1 MERRSTEIDQA
12 NQNGSQVRKVGLP
25 PPVKRGEDMETEINI
40 IDADKIGSATSPLNL
55 GRTVAVV
62 PSSRIPRAGDVVV
75 VSALT
80 DSATYNMLE
89 LPTGRLAKINPGD
102 VLIGVLGRRRALKG
116 FVGDVPATVNAG
128 DQLHLLNMGG
138 VIGSCTGHHSSLS
151 DAIQVEVIGLA
162 SDEHGRVLNIADAA
176 LPLRTSLGETAPLV
190 IIAGTCM
197 NSGKTYAA
205 TELIKQATR
214 AGLQVAAAKLSGI
227 ACLRDTLNMAD
238 HGATAIASFLDCG
251 LPSTVGATDLASVAK
266 TIISRLNE
274 SSPDLIV
281 IELGDGLLGGYSV
294 ESVFADKELRG
305 ATAGLVFCATDYV
318 GAWGGIQL
326 LRQRGIEI
334 DAMAGSV
341 TDSQMG
347 EDFIESEFGV
357 PAANARR
364 NGARLFKLLE
374 PKVAAFGI
382 RVSSSESVISQDDN
396 LEKSEVPVGGLR

>member
-1 MERRSTEIDQA
+1 MKTAIHI
-12 NQNGSQVRKVGLP
+12 
-25 PPVKRGEDMETEINI
+25 IN
-40 IDADKIGSATSPLNL
+40 ADKIGSATSPLNL
-55 GRTVAVV
+55 NRTVATI
-62 PSSRIPRAGDVVV
+62 PASDAPRAGDVVV
-75 VSALT
+75 VRALT

-116 FVGDVPATVNAG
+116 FVGDVPATVTAG

-151 DAIQVEVIGLA
+151 DAIQVVVIGLA
-162 SDEHGRVLNIADAA
+162 RDEQGRVMNIADAA
-176 LPLRTSLGETAPLV
+176 LTPRTRLGETAPLV

-214 AGLQVAAAKLSGI
+214 SGLRVAAAKLSGI

-238 HGATAIASFLDCG
+238 HGAVAIASFLDCG
-251 LPSTVGATDLASVAK
+251 LPSTVGATNLASVAK
-266 TIISRLNE
+266 TIIARLNE

-294 ESVFADKELRG
+294 ESVFADMELRE
-305 ATAGLVFCATDYV
+305 ATAGLVFCASDYV
-318 GAWGGIQL
+318 GAWGGIEL
-326 LRQRGIEI
+326 LRRRGIEI
-334 DAMAGSV
+334 DVIAGSV

-347 EDFIESEFGV
+347 EDFIEKEFGV

-364 NGARLFKLLE
+364 NGERLFDLLA
-374 PKVAAFGI
+374 PKVASFEF
-382 RVSSSESVISQDDN
+382 RVLSSDSAASRADN
-396 LEKSEVPVGGLR
+396 LENSEVQVEGLLV

>member
-1 MERRSTEIDQA
+1 MKTAIH
-12 NQNGSQVRKVGLP
+12 
-25 PPVKRGEDMETEINI
+25 TIN
-40 IDADKIGSATSPLNL
+40 ADKIGSATSPLQL
-55 GRTVAVV
+55 SRTNAIVL
-62 PSSRIPRAGDVVV
+62 SSDTPRPGDVVLV
-75 VSALT
+75 RALT

-89 LPTGRLAKINPGD
+89 LPSGRLAKINPGD

-151 DAIQVEVIGLA
+151 DAIQVSVIGLA
-162 SDEHGRVLNIADAA
+162 CDEQGRVMNIADAA
-176 LPLRTSLGETAPLV
+176 LPPRTTLGETAPLV

-197 NSGKTYAA
+197 NSGKTYAG

-214 AGLQVAAAKLSGI
+214 AGLRVAAAKLSGI

-238 HGATAIASFLDCG
+238 HGAVATASFLDCG
-251 LPSTVGATDLASVAK
+251 LPSTVGATNLASVAK
-266 TIISRLNE
+266 TIIARLNE

-294 ESVFADKELRG
+294 ESVFADLELRE
-305 ATAGLVFCATDYV
+305 ATAGLVFCASDYV
-318 GAWGGIQL
+318 GAWGGIEL
-326 LRQRGIEI
+326 LRRRGIEI
-334 DAMAGSV
+334 DVIAGSV

-347 EDFIESEFGV
+347 EDFIEQEFGV

-364 NGARLFKLLE
+364 NGERLFELLA
-374 PKVAAFGI
+374 PKVSSFEFQ
-382 RVSSSESVISQDDN
+382 VSSSDPATASDGS
-396 LEKSEVPVGGLR
+396 LENAQTEAEGLLV